1 MKKAINNIK
10 YTAVALCAVACM
22 SSCEDFL
29 STVPLNDI
37 VLENFW
43 ENEAEVTSVVTSCYS
58 GVADQEFLKRAMMWG
73 ELRSDNISKGLI
85 NPNVKYVNHVQLPEM
100 LEGNILPNYE
110 IADWSS
116 FYRVIN
122 RCNTVLHYA
131 PEVLERDP
139 DFNESEWLAM
149 EAEMLTLRALC
160 YFYLVRSF
168 RDVPLVLEPTI
179 DDSKPFIMAAADPDS
194 VLNQLVTDLKKAEL
208 NAVKEYPMNTTSMDI
223 SYTKGRVTQQTV
235 WALLADIY
243 LWMERYD
250 DCIEYCEKVI
260 DAKIDEAE
268 EERMVYEGKYPLLAN
283 MKASASS
290 NKHQAY
296 EEIFG
301 IGNSFESIFEIQID
315 YRYDLDGRGDLLR
328 AYYGAA
334 DVDMGAYSVSSFIGD
349 GAKEGNDIFA
359 KTDIRPYELFDVED
373 VNQYSIRK
381 YITRYV
387 TDEGVASKR
396 IAEFTNWI
404 FYRLTDVMLMEA
416 EALVERN
423 DTLKNDLRNAFNLT
437 NAVYRRSNLAAAD
450 KDSLTFSSYGSQIK
464 MREFVL
470 LERQRELM
478 LEGKRWFDLV
488 RKARRDG
495 TNGPMLDLAKRKYNK
510 PDAVKSKWIKP
521 DMLYLPIYEEEL
533 KVNTLLKQN
542 PEYETEETI
551 STAK

>member
-1 MKKAINNIK
+1 MRKVLYNIK
-10 YTAVALCAVACM
+10 YSVAALCSLVCM

-29 STVPLNDI
+29 GIVPLNDI

-43 ENEAEVTSVVTSCYS
+43 ENESEVNTVVTSCYS
-58 GVADQEFLKRAMMWG
+58 GIADGNFLKQAMMWG
-73 ELRSDNISKGLI
+73 ELRSDNVTKGLI
-85 NPNVKYVNHVQLPEM
+85 NPNTAFVNHIQLPEM
-100 LEGNILPNYE
+100 LEGNILPTHD

-116 FYRVIN
+116 FYVVIN

-149 EAEMLTLRALC
+149 EAEVLTLRALC

-179 DDSKPFIMAAADPDS
+179 DDSKPFMVPAAHPDT
-194 VLNQLVTDLKKAEL
+194 VLNQLVADLRKAEH
-208 NAVKEYPMNTTSMDI
+208 NALKEYPQSSNPTEI
-223 SYTKGRVTQQTV
+223 SYTKGRITQQAV
-235 WALLADIY
+235 WSLLADIY
-243 LWMERYD
+243 LWMGQYD
-250 DCIEYCEKVI
+250 ECVEYCEKVI

-268 EERMVYEGKYPLLAN
+268 EERMIYEGNYPLLAN
-283 MKASASS
+283 VKASSATS

-296 EEIFG
+296 QQIFG
-301 IGNSFESIFEIQID
+301 IGNSFESIFEVQID
-315 YRYDLDGRGDLLR
+315 YTYDVKRDLLR
-328 AYYGAA
+328 SYYGAS
-334 DVDMGAYSVSSFIGD
+334 DVDMGAYSASAFIGD
-349 GAKEGNDIFA
+349 GATEGNVIFA
-359 KTDIRPYELFDVED
+359 KTDIRPYELFDVKD
-373 VNQYSIRK
+373 VNVYSIRK
-381 YITRYV
+381 YISSYIS
-387 TDEGVASKR
+387 DDGEASKILQR
-396 IAEFTNWI
+396 YTNWI

-423 DTLKNDLRNAFNLT
+423 DTLQNDLRKAFDIT
-437 NAVYRRSNLAAAD
+437 NAVYRRSNLSAED
-450 KDSLTFSSYGSQIK
+450 KDSLAFSTYGSQEK

-478 LEGKRWFDLV
+478 FEGKRWFDLV

-495 TNGPMLDLAKRKYNK
+495 NNGPMLDLAKRKYTK

-521 DMLYLPIYEEEL
+521 DMLYLPIHEDEL

-542 PEYETEETI
+542 PEYETDETI
-551 STAK
+551 STSK

>member
-1 MKKAINNIK
+1 MKRITNKIK
-10 YTAVALCAVACM
+10 YTATAFCAVLCM
-22 SSCEDFL
+22 TSCEDFL
-29 STVPLNDI
+29 STVPLNEI

-43 ENEAEVTSVVTSCYS
+43 ENEAEVTSVVSSCYS
-58 GVADQEFLKRAMMWG
+58 GMADGEFLKRAMMWG
-73 ELRSDNISKGLI
+73 ELRSDNVTKGLI
-85 NPNVKYVNHVQLPEM
+85 NEKVIYVNHIQLPEM
-100 LEGNILPNYE
+100 LDGNILPNYE

-179 DDSKPFIMAAADPDS
+179 DDSKPFMVAAADPDS
-194 VLNQLVTDLKKAEL
+194 VLNILVADLRKAEL
-208 NAVKEYPMNTTSMDI
+208 NAVKEYPMNTTSSRI
-223 SYTKGRVTQQTV
+223 SYTKGRVTQQAV

-243 LWMERYD
+243 LWMGRYD
-250 DCIEYCEKVI
+250 ECVEYCEKVI
-260 DAKIDEAE
+260 AAKVDEAE
-268 EERMVYEGKYPLLAN
+268 EERMSYDGEYPLLAN
-283 MKASASS
+283 MKASATN
-290 NKHQAY
+290 NKHEAY
-296 EEIFG
+296 RQIFG
-301 IGNSFESIFEIQID
+301 VGNSFESIFEIQID
-315 YRYDLDGRGDLLR
+315 YTYDLKNRGDLLR

-334 DVDMGAYSVSSFIGD
+334 DVDMGAYSASAFIGD
-349 GAKEGNDIFA
+349 GAKDGNAIFA
-359 KTDIRPYELFDVED
+359 KTDIRPYELFDVDD
-373 VNQYSIRK
+373 VNVYSIRK
-381 YITRYV
+381 YISSMID
-387 TDEGVASKR
+387 DEGEANK
-396 IAEFTNWI
+396 IMGMFTNWI

-423 DTLKNDLRNAFNLT
+423 DSSSNDLRKAFNIT
-437 NAVYRRSNLAAAD
+437 NAVYRRSNLAASES
-450 KDSLTFSSYGSQIK
+450 DSLAFSTYGSQEK

-478 LEGKRWFDLV
+478 FEGKRWFDLV

-521 DMLYLPIYEEEL
+521 DMLYLPIHENEL

-542 PEYETEETI
+542 PEYETEETV

>member
-1 MKKAINNIK
+1 MRKVLYNIK
-10 YTAVALCAVACM
+10 YSVAALCSLVCM

-29 STVPLNDI
+29 GIVPLNDI

-43 ENEAEVTSVVTSCYS
+43 ENESEVNTVVTSCYS
-58 GVADQEFLKRAMMWG
+58 GIADGNFLKQAMMWG
-73 ELRSDNISKGLI
+73 ELRSDNVTKGLI
-85 NPNVKYVNHVQLPEM
+85 NPNTAFVNHIQLPEM
-100 LEGNILPNYE
+100 LEGNILPTHD

-116 FYRVIN
+116 FYVVIN

-149 EAEMLTLRALC
+149 EAEVLTLRALC

-179 DDSKPFIMAAADPDS
+179 DDSKPFMVPAAHPDT
-194 VLNQLVTDLKKAEL
+194 VLNQLVADLRKAEH
-208 NAVKEYPMNTTSMDI
+208 NALKEYPQSSNPTEI
-223 SYTKGRVTQQTV
+223 SYTKGRITQQAV
-235 WALLADIY
+235 WSLLADIY
-243 LWMERYD
+243 LWMGQYD
-250 DCIEYCEKVI
+250 ECVEYCEKVI

-268 EERMVYEGKYPLLAN
+268 EERMIYEGNYPLLAN
-283 MKASASS
+283 VKASSATS

-296 EEIFG
+296 QQIFG
-301 IGNSFESIFEIQID
+301 IGNSFESIFEVQID
-315 YRYDLDGRGDLLR
+315 YTYDVKRDLLR
-328 AYYGAA
+328 SYYGAS
-334 DVDMGAYSVSSFIGD
+334 DVDMGAYSASAFIGD
-349 GAKEGNDIFA
+349 GATEGNVIFA
-359 KTDIRPYELFDVED
+359 KTDIRPYELFDVKD
-373 VNQYSIRK
+373 VNVYSIRK
-381 YITRYV
+381 YISSSIS
-387 TDEGVASKR
+387 DDGEASKILQR
-396 IAEFTNWI
+396 YTNWI

-423 DTLKNDLRNAFNLT
+423 DTLQNDLRKAFDIT
-437 NAVYRRSNLAAAD
+437 NAVYRRSNLSAED
-450 KDSLTFSSYGSQIK
+450 KDSLAFSTYGSQEK

-478 LEGKRWFDLV
+478 FEGKRWFDLV

-495 TNGPMLDLAKRKYNK
+495 NNGPMLDLAKRKYTK

-521 DMLYLPIYEEEL
+521 DMLYLPIHEDEL

-542 PEYETEETI
+542 PEYETDETI
-551 STAK
+551 STSK